1 MSSNKDNLPWI
12 EKHRPKH
19 LDEIID
25 HVEKVAAL
33 KGLIDTDQLPHLL
46 FSGPPGTG
54 KTSLILSLAR
64 YMYGTNYRKYI
75 LEINGSSERGI
86 DTVRGTIM
94 NFIQN
99 KSDKVKIVIL
109 DEADALTNEA
119 QGALKSVIEKG
130 VAFCRFCLIC
140 NDVNKIIPALQ
151 SRCTKFPFAYLSKHS
166 MKAKLL
172 DIVRLEDIRI
182 DESAIDILLELER
195 DFRQLLNI
203 LQGMNIYYG
212 IGSLNKHITSA
223 DVYQYLGRPTDEAV
237 TKVINSLFNDTFDEA
252 CALLQSMNLSG
263 HINISDLVIALSSKV
278 VRIKLK
284 PDKLYFLVQ
293 TLSDVEKKTRVGGST
308 QILIYVL
315 AAAFLKVRNEI
326 SNDI

>member
-1 MSSNKDNLPWI
+1 MSSSKDNLPWI

-25 HVEKVAAL
+25 HVEKVTSL
-33 KGLIDTDQLPHLL
+33 KGLIDADQLPHLL

-94 NFIQN
+94 SFIQN
-99 KSDKVKIVIL
+99 RSDKVKIVIL

-130 VAFCRFCLIC
+130 VSFCRFCLIC

-151 SRCTKFPFAYLSKHS
+151 SRCTKFPFAYLSKES
-166 MKAKLL
+166 MKTKMT
-172 DIVRLEDIRI
+172 DISRI
-182 DESAIDILLELER
+182 ENIQINEAAIDVLLELER

-203 LQGMNIYYG
+203 LQGMNIYFS
-212 IGSLNKHITSA
+212 SLGHRITVA
-223 DVYQYLGRPTDEAV
+223 YVYKYLGKPTDEAV
-237 TKVINSLFNDTFDEA
+237 TQVINSLFNDTFDEA
-252 CALLQSMNLSG
+252 CELLQTMSLSG
-263 HINISDLVIALSSKV
+263 HINISDLTIALSSKV
-278 VRIKLK
+278 VRINLK
-284 PDKLYFLVQ
+284 PDKLYFLIQ
-293 TLSDVEKKTRVGGST
+293 TLSEVEKKSRLGCST
-308 QILIYVL
+308 QILIYL
-315 AAAFLKVRNEI
+315 LSAAFLKVRNEI
-326 SNDI
+326 SNES

>member
-1 MSSNKDNLPWI
+1 MSSSKDGLPWI

-19 LDEIID
+19 LEEIID
-25 HVEKVAAL
+25 HKEKIASL
-33 KGLIDTDQLPHLL
+33 KGLIDAQQLPHLL

-86 DTVRGTIM
+86 DMVRVTIM

-130 VAFCRFCLIC
+130 VTYCRFCLIC

-151 SRCTKFPFAYLSKHS
+151 SRCTKFPFAYLSKLS
-166 MKAKLL
+166 MKNKLH
-172 DIVRLEDIRI
+172 DIIKQESIRI
-182 DESAIDILLELER
+182 DEKAVDVLLELER

-203 LQGMNIYYG
+203 LQGMNIYFS
-212 IGSLNKHITSA
+212 SLGQEIQIK
-223 DVYQYLGRPTDEAV
+223 DVYTYLGKPTEASV
-237 TKVINSLFNDTFDEA
+237 TKVINTLFNDTFDEA
-252 CALLQSMNLSG
+252 SELIMSMHLSG
-263 HINISDLVIALSSKV
+263 NINMSDLVVALGAKV
-278 VRIKLK
+278 IRLKLS

-293 TLSDVEKKTRVGGST
+293 ILSDVEKKARAGCST
-308 QILIYVL
+308 QILAYLL
-315 AAAFLKVRNEI
+315 ASAFLKVRNEL
-326 SNDI
+326 

>member
-1 MSSNKDNLPWI
+1 MSKDNLPWI
-12 EKHRPKH
+12 EKHRPKY
-19 LDEIID
+19 LDDIID
-25 HVEKVAAL
+25 HKEKVASL
-33 KGLIDTDQLPHLL
+33 KGLIDANQLPHLL

-64 YMYGTNYRKYI
+64 YMYGANYRKYI

-99 KSDKVKIVIL
+99 KSDMVKIVIL

-130 VAFCRFCLIC
+130 VTYCRFCLIC

-151 SRCTKFPFAYLSKHS
+151 SRCTKFPFAYLSKIS
-166 MKAKLL
+166 MKKKLT
-172 DIVRLEDIRI
+172 DIVKQENINI
-182 DESAIDILLELER
+182 DEEAIDSLLELER

-212 IGSLNKHITSA
+212 SLKQDIKLA
-223 DVYQYLGRPTDEAV
+223 DVYSYLGKPTEESV
-237 TKVINSLFNDTFDEA
+237 NKVITSLFNDSFDES
-252 CALLQSMNLSG
+252 CQLLMSMHLSG
-263 HINISDLVIALSSKV
+263 NINMSDLVIALGAKV
-278 VRIKLK
+278 VRLK
-284 PDKLYFLVQ
+284 IHPDKLYFLIQV
-293 TLSDVEKKTRVGGST
+293 LSDVEKKARLGSST
-308 QILIYVL
+308 QIIVYLL
-315 AAAFLKVRNEI
+315 SSAFLKVRNEI
-326 SNDI
+326 S

>member
-1 MSSNKDNLPWI
+1 MSGKDGLPWI

-25 HVEKVAAL
+25 HKEKIASL
-33 KGLIDTDQLPHLL
+33 KGLIDAQQLPHLL

-64 YMYGTNYRKYI
+64 YMYGANYRKYI

-86 DTVRGTIM
+86 DTVRVTIM

-130 VAFCRFCLIC
+130 VNYCRFCLIC

-151 SRCTKFPFAYLSKHS
+151 SRCTKFPFSYLSKSS
-166 MKAKLL
+166 MKSKLL
-172 DIVRLEDIRI
+172 DIVKQESIGI
-182 DESAIDILLELER
+182 DEGAVDVLLELER

-203 LQGMNIYYG
+203 LQGMNIYYS
-212 IGSLNKHITSA
+212 SLGHAIMTK
-223 DVYQYLGRPTDEAV
+223 DVYSYLGKPTDASV
-237 TKVINSLFNDTFDEA
+237 TKVINTLFNDTFDEA
-252 CALLQSMNLSG
+252 VDLIMSMHLSG
-263 HINISDLVIALSSKV
+263 NINMSDLMVALGAKVIRLKLS
-278 VRIKLK
+278 

-293 TLSDVEKKTRVGGST
+293 ILSDVEKKARAGCST
-308 QILIYVL
+308 QILSYFL
-315 AAAFLKVRNEI
+315 TAAFLKVRNEL
-326 SNDI
+326 

>member
-1 MSSNKDNLPWI
+1 MASSKDNLPWI

-19 LDEIID
+19 LEEIID
-25 HVEKVAAL
+25 HAEKVQAL
-33 KGLIDTDQLPHLL
+33 KGLIDADQLPHLL

-94 NFIQN
+94 SFIQN

-130 VAFCRFCLIC
+130 VSFCRFCLIC

-151 SRCTKFPFAYLSKHS
+151 SRCTKFPFAYLSKAS
-166 MKAKLL
+166 MKGKLL
-172 DIVRLEDIRI
+172 DISRIEKIEI
-182 DESAIDILLELER
+182 DEAAIDVLLELER

-203 LQGMNIYYG
+203 LQGMNIYFS
-212 IGSLNKHITSA
+212 SLGMHIKVH
-223 DVYQYLGRPTDEAV
+223 DVYTYLGKPTDEAV
-237 TKVINSLFNDTFDEA
+237 TKVITSLFNDTFDEA
-252 CALLQSMNLSG
+252 CEMLRTMTLSG
-263 HINISDLVIALSSKV
+263 HINISDLTIALASKI

-284 PDKLYFLVQ
+284 PDKIYFLIQV
-293 TLSDVEKKTRVGGST
+293 LSDVEKKSRLGGSS
-308 QILIYVL
+308 QILIYL
-315 AAAFLKVRNEI
+315 LTAAFLKVRNEI
-326 SNDI
+326 SNDT

>member
-1 MSSNKDNLPWI
+1 MTSKDNLPWI

-25 HVEKVAAL
+25 HKEKVTSL
-33 KGLIDTDQLPHLL
+33 KGLIDANQLPHLL

-64 YMYGTNYRKYI
+64 YMYGINYRKYI

-99 KSDKVKIVIL
+99 RSDKVKMVIL

-130 VAFCRFCLIC
+130 VTFCRFCLIC

-151 SRCTKFPFAYLSKHS
+151 SRCTKFPFAYLSKPS
-166 MKAKLL
+166 MKGKLMEIIKQEEIKIEEGAVDTLL
-172 DIVRLEDIRI
+172 D
-182 DESAIDILLELER
+182 LER

-203 LQGMNIYYG
+203 LQGMNIYYT
-212 IGSLNKHITSA
+212 SLDHLITA
-223 DVYQYLGRPTDEAV
+223 LDVYSYLGKPTDEAV
-237 TKVINSLFNDTFDEA
+237 SKVIDSLFSDTFDDA
-252 CALLQSMNLSG
+252 CELLLSMHLSG
-263 HINISDLVIALSSKV
+263 HINMSDFIVALGTKVIRLSLS
-278 VRIKLK
+278 
-284 PDKLYFLVQ
+284 PDKLYFLIQ
-293 TLSDVEKKTRVGGST
+293 TLSDVEKKARMGGST
-308 QILIYVL
+308 QILVYL
-315 AAAFLKVRNEI
+315 LTAAFLKVRNEI
-326 SNDI
+326 SHDS

>member
-12 EKHRPKH
+12 EKHRPKQ

-25 HVEKVAAL
+25 HAEKVTSL
-33 KGLIDTDQLPHLL
+33 KGLIDADQLPHLL

-94 NFIQN
+94 SFIQN

-109 DEADALTNEA
+109 DEAEALTNEA

-130 VAFCRFCLIC
+130 VAYCRFCLIC

-151 SRCTKFPFAYLSKHS
+151 SRCTKFPFSYLSKSS
-166 MKAKLL
+166 MKNKLL
-172 DIVRLEDIRI
+172 DISRIEGINIEED
-182 DESAIDILLELER
+182 AIDVLLELER

-203 LQGMNIYYG
+203 LQGIHIYYG
-212 IGSLNKHITSA
+212 SVSPDTTIQVKDIYN
-223 DVYQYLGRPTDEAV
+223 YLGKPTDKSV
-237 TKVINSLFNDTFDEA
+237 NDVIHSLFNDTFDEA
-252 CALLQSMNLSG
+252 CTLLQSMSLSG
-263 HINISDLVIALSSKV
+263 HINISDLVLSLSNKL

-284 PDKLYFLVQ
+284 PDKLYFLIQ
-293 TLSDVEKKTRVGGST
+293 ILSDVEKKSRTGGST
-308 QILIYVL
+308 QILIYLL
-315 AAAFLKVRNEI
+315 ASAFLKVRHEI
-326 SNDI
+326 SNDC